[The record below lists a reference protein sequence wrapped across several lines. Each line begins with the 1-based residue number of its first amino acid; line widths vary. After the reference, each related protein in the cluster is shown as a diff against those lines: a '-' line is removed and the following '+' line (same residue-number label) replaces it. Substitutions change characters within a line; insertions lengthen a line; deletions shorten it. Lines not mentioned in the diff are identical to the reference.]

1 MKKIVISIL
10 IAFVLFGCS
19 NKKADVKAVLDSILT
34 VHDKV
39 MGADG
44 KLMDNKLKLDTL
56 LKKEAAA
63 GKDSVKILITKLATA
78 DSAMDIWMNNFKSEY
93 KGKTDEET
101 TTYMRDQKKLI
112 MSIDS
117 QIKAAVSESNKYLL
131 KIK

>member
-1 MKKIVISIL
+1 MKKIIISIF
-10 IAFVLFGCS
+10 ITFALFGCS
-19 NKKADVKAVLDSILT
+19 DKKAQVKAVLDSILT

-39 MGADG
+39 MSADG

-56 LKKEAAA
+56 LKLKVAA
-63 GKDSVKILITKLATA
+63 GKDSVKMLIIKLATA
-78 DSAMDIWMNNFKSEY
+78 DSAMDIWMNSFKSEY

-101 TTYMRDQKKLI
+101 ATYMRDQKKLI

>member
-1 MKKIVISIL
+1 MKNTITAIL
-10 IAFVLFGCS
+10 IAFALFGCS
-19 NKKADVKAVLDSILT
+19 NKKAQLKAVLDSIIT

-56 LKKEAAA
+56 LKQKVAA
-63 GKDSVKILITKLATA
+63 GKDSVKMLITKLAAA
-78 DSAMDIWMNNFKSEY
+78 DSAMDIWMNHFKSEY

-101 TTYMRDQKKLI
+101 ATYMNDQKKLI

-117 QIKAAVSESNKYLL
+117 QISAAVSESNKYLL

>member
-1 MKKIVISIL
+1 MKKIVISIF

-56 LKKEAAA
+56 LKKEVAA
-63 GKDSVKILITKLATA
+63 GKDSVKILITKLAAA

-101 TTYMRDQKKLI
+101 ATYMHDQKKLI

>member
-1 MKKIVISIL
+1 MKNTIAVIFM
-10 IAFVLFGCS
+10 AFALFGCS
-19 NKKADVKAVLDSILT
+19 DKKVQVKAVLDSILT

-39 MGADG
+39 MGVDG

-56 LKKEAAA
+56 LKLKAAA
-63 GKDSVKILITKLATA
+63 GKDSVKMLITKLAAA

-101 TTYMRDQKKLI
+101 ATYMKDQKKLI
-112 MSIDS
+112 MAIDS
-117 QIKAAVSESNKYLL
+117 QVSAAVAESNKYLL

>member
-1 MKKIVISIL
+1 MKKIVISIF
-10 IAFVLFGCS
+10 IAFALFGCS
-19 NKKADVKAVLDSILT
+19 NQKAQVKAVLDSILT

-56 LKKEAAA
+56 LKQKTAA
-63 GKDSVKILITKLATA
+63 GKDSVKMLITKLAAA

-101 TTYMRDQKKLI
+101 ATYMNDQKKLI
-112 MSIDS
+112 MAIDS

>member
-1 MKKIVISIL
+1 MKNTVTAIL
-10 IAFVLFGCS
+10 IACTLFGCG
-19 NKKADVKAVLDSILT
+19 NKKAQVKAVLDSILT

-56 LKKEAAA
+56 LKQKVTA
-63 GKDSVKILITKLATA
+63 GKDSVKILITKLAAA
-78 DSAMDIWMNNFKSEY
+78 DSAMDTWMNNFKAEY

-101 TTYMRDQKKLI
+101 ATYMKDQKKLI
-112 MSIDS
+112 MAIDS
-117 QIKAAVSESNKYLL
+117 QVSAAVAESNKYLL